1 MIMNFELFIDVI
13 LDTLLDCAK
22 LLPFLFF
29 AFLLLEALEHHAS
42 EKINHALA
50 SSGKAGPAIAS
61 LLGLIPQCGFSV
73 FSANLFSNGVIT
85 LGTLIAVFLSTSDEA
100 IIIML
105 SHPDRKAEI
114 LKLLAVKLAVAI
126 IFGYLVD
133 LIFRKHQGPEKHI
146 EDHCHDCGCHDE
158 HSGIFKPALKH
169 TLKTLAFLLIIV
181 FVLNFA
187 VEWIGVDGL
196 SKLMLNNSVLQPF
209 IAALIG
215 LIPNCAA
222 SILLTELYL
231 KGAISFASV
240 VAGLS
245 TGAGAGLIVLFR
257 ENRHLKENFKIIG
270 ILYACA
276 VTAGLLISFF
286 GI

>member
-1 MIMNFELFIDVI
+1 MNFELFLDIV

-22 LLPFLFF
+22 LVPFLFF

-42 EKINHALA
+42 EKINNALA
-50 SSGKAGPAIAS
+50 SSGKAGPVIGS
-61 LLGLIPQCGFSV
+61 LLGCIPQCGFSV

-100 IIIML
+100 VIIML

-114 LKLLAVKLAVAI
+114 LKLLAVKVIIAI
-126 IFGYLVD
+126 VFGYLID
-133 LIFRKHQGPEKHI
+133 LIFRNHQGPEKHI

-169 TLKTLAFLLIIV
+169 TLKTLAFLLAIV

-187 VEWIGVDGL
+187 VECIGIDGL
-196 SKLMLNNSVLQPF
+196 SKLMLNNSILQPF
-209 IAALIG
+209 VAALIG

-222 SILLTELYL
+222 SILITELYL

-240 VAGLS
+240 IAGLC

-257 ENRHLKENFKIIG
+257 ENRHIKENLKIIG
-270 ILYACA
+270 ILYVCA
-276 VTAGLLISFF
+276 VICGLVISFL

>member
-1 MIMNFELFIDVI
+1 MNFDLFLDIV

-22 LLPFLFF
+22 LIPFLFF

-42 EKINHALA
+42 EKINTALA
-50 SSGKAGPAIAS
+50 SSGKAGPAVGS
-61 LLGLIPQCGFSV
+61 LLGCIPQCGFSV

-100 IIIML
+100 VIIML
-105 SHPDRKAEI
+105 SHPDRKGEI
-114 LKLLAVKLAVAI
+114 LKLLAVKVVIAI
-126 IFGYLVD
+126 IFGYLID
-133 LIFRKHQGPEKHI
+133 LIFRNHKGPEKHI
-146 EDHCHDCGCHDE
+146 EDHCRDCGCHDE
-158 HSGIFKPALKH
+158 HSGIFKPAVKH
-169 TLKTLAFLLIIV
+169 TLKTLVFLLIIV
-181 FVLNFA
+181 FILNFL
-187 VEWIGVDGL
+187 VEWIGIDGL

-209 IAALIG
+209 VAALIG

-240 VAGLS
+240 IAGLS

-257 ENRHLKENFKIIG
+257 ENRHIKENLKIIAV
-270 ILYACA
+270 LYACA
-276 VTAGLLISFF
+276 VVAGLVISLL
-286 GI
+286 